1 MFCINCGKEIS
12 DGSKF
17 CGFCGSQ
24 QVVAEAAPV
33 VEPVAEAP
41 AAEPVAEA
49 PAAEPVAEA
58 APVAEPVAEAAPVAE
73 PVAEAAPAAEPV
85 AEAPVAQPV
94 MNAAP
99 MQAQP
104 MNQVPPM
111 QAQPMNQVPP
121 MQAQPM
127 NQVPPMQAPMSP
139 VPPAVPQPKK
149 KSKAPIIVVVLL
161 LVLLLA
167 GAGIFALIWFNR
179 PITKVADAFAEGDID
194 QVVELYEKVG
204 DKDKADVEEQ
214 AKTYAVDMVD
224 KYLSG
229 AEDVEYDTV
238 SETLETLYDSILA
251 EDEEIAEKIAAI
263 EAVKVSREAFE
274 EAESYKNDGAYADAL
289 AAYANVVEEDAACY
303 DDAQAAITEIKDT
316 VRSEAITEAQN
327 YVSYEDYYTAKD
339 VINNAL
345 TILPDDE
352 ELLNE
357 LTAIEEA
364 EVQGEIDAI
373 ISDANDY
380 VAWGD
385 YSYAV
390 EILNDALEVY
400 PGNSDLTAALNT
412 ITEEMYAANPILGV
426 WSIELDVTEM
436 MAEEI
441 GADAETFTSPFVID
455 MMFEFTEDGSYMIY
469 VDKDSFKETV
479 TVWIDDYINYEIE
492 AMCDDYGITM
502 DEMDEM
508 FVEMYGMSLKEY
520 LNEAIE
526 EELDVDSLVDDA
538 TSSMETSG
546 VYETEGDKLY
556 MSEYYIDY
564 STYDVFTVSG
574 NTLTISLPEGGTF
587 ESDIPGIEYPF
598 TLTRVQ

>member
-1 MFCINCGKEIS
+1 MFCIKCGKEIS

-33 VEPVAEAP
+33 VEPVAEA
-41 AAEPVAEA
+41 
-49 PAAEPVAEA
+49 
-58 APVAEPVAEAAPVAE
+58 APVVE
-73 PVAEAAPAAEPV
+73 PVAEAAPAAE
-85 AEAPVAQPV
+85 PV

-111 QAQPMNQVPP
+111 QAQPVNQVPP

-127 NQVPPMQAPMSP
+127 NNVPPMQAPMSP
-139 VPPAVPQPKK
+139 VPPAAPQPKK
-149 KSKAPIIVVVLL
+149 KSKAPIIIVILL
-161 LVLLLA
+161 VVLLLA

-179 PITKVADAFAEGDID
+179 PITKVADAFAKGDID

-204 DKDKADVEEQ
+204 DKDKAEVEEQ
-214 AKTYAVDMVD
+214 AKTYAIDMVD
-224 KYLSG
+224 QYLSG
-229 AEDVEYDTV
+229 EDVEYDIV
-238 SETLETLYDSILA
+238 SETLETLYDTIL
-251 EDEEIAEKIAAI
+251 EDDEEIAEKIAVI

-274 EAESYKNDGAYADAL
+274 EAESYKNDGVYAEAL

-303 DDAQAAITEIKDT
+303 NDAQAAIDEIVDT
-316 VRSEAITEAQN
+316 VRSEAIAEAQN
-327 YVSYEDYYTAKD
+327 YLNYEDYYTAKD
-339 VINNAL
+339 VINEAL
-345 TILPDDE
+345 VILPNDV
-352 ELLNE
+352 ELSEMLNDV
-357 LTAIEEA
+357 EEA
-364 EVQGEIDAI
+364 EVQGEINAI

-412 ITEEMYAANPILGV
+412 ITEEMYAANPILGA
-426 WSIELDVTEM
+426 WSMEMDVTEM

-441 GADAETFTSPFVID
+441 GADVETFTSPFIID
-455 MMFEFTEDGSYMIY
+455 MVFEFTEDGSYMIY
-469 VDKDSFKETV
+469 VDKESFKETV

-502 DEMDEM
+502 EEMDEL
-508 FVEMYGMSLKEY
+508 FVEMYGMTLKEY
-520 LNEAIE
+520 LNEAME
-526 EELDVDSLVDDA
+526 TELDVDSMVEEA
-538 TSSMETSG
+538 TAEMETYG
-546 VYETEGDKLY
+546 VYETDGDKLY

-564 STYDVFTVSG
+564 NTYDLFTVSG
-574 NTLTISLPEGGTF
+574 DTLTISLPEGGSF
-587 ESDIPGIEYPF
+587 ESDIPGVEYPF